1 MVKFWLP
8 HFLMLQDAAHVWRA
22 PSHHLTTQ
30 SNDVARFCVEMLR
43 AFGQAFTREFEQI
56 MSSTL
61 AEP

>member
-1 MVKFWLP
+1 
-8 HFLMLQDAAHVWRA
+8 MLQDAAHVWRA

-56 MSSTL
+56 KSSTL